1 MFLNI
6 ELDIWTDQIKKCSN
20 GEKKTL
26 SAPKY
31 EQNKIEKAI
40 HQNIKY
46 L

>member
-6 ELDIWTDQIKKCSN
+6 ELDIWTDQIKKCPN
-20 GEKKTL
+20 GEKNL